1 MLEVKG
7 GNSVYE
13 DFMLDAGHGGSD
25 PGAVGPTG
33 LQEKD
38 INLRIIKR
46 LGAKLTA
53 QGVKVAYTRTG
64 DNYVGLSGRARAANA
79 LKAVN
84 FLSIHCNGFKDPA
97 ATGTETVAYAA
108 GGNGQK
114 LANAIQKRLVAA
126 TGRANRGVKFQNL
139 AVLRETTMPAALA
152 EVVFITNPQEEAL
165 LKLDSFIEKVAHA
178 IFLGCLDYLG
188 RTYTEPEP
196 IAEPTKGVEI
206 MLPVLIAFNPGGDGS
221 DARAAQLLHDK
232 LGAPIINRDFVTP
245 DMQKAFTQ
253 VIEVGGAQKL
263 QGSKLVSG
271 NDRYDTYV
279 AVLQHIGKVK

>member
-1 MLEVKG
+1 M
-7 GNSVYE
+7 YE
-13 DFMLDAGHGGSD
+13 DFMLDGGHGGSD

-33 LQEKD
+33 LKEKD
-38 INLRIIKR
+38 INLKIIKR
-46 LGAKLTA
+46 VGAKLTA
-53 QGVKVAYTRTG
+53 QGVKVGYTRT
-64 DNYVGLSGRARAANA
+64 DDSSVGLSERALMANA
-79 LKAVN
+79 LKAAN
-84 FLSIHCNGFKDPA
+84 FLSVHCNGFKDPA
-97 ATGTETVAYAA
+97 ATGTETIAYKA
-108 GGNGQK
+108 GGDGQK
-114 LANAIQKRLVAA
+114 LANAIHKRLSAA

-188 RTYTEPEP
+188 HTY
-196 IAEPTKGVEI
+196 AEPAPIVEPKKGVEI

-232 LGAPIINRDFVTP
+232 LGAPIINRDFITL

-253 VIEVGGAQKL
+253 VIEVGGAQKIP
-263 QGSKLVSG
+263 GSKLVSG